1 MVFGPL
7 NIELAPG
14 ALSGIGSIPT
24 PGAYANPDGSIMT
37 VDQMRGDQGGDDE
50 RSGDTDRRD
59 TTPAGPTQDQI
70 DEANRRKNA
79 IAAMRGLMQQ
89 YGLLSLMTKILS
101 MFRMV

>member
-59 TTPAGPTQDQI
+59 TTLLGLHKI
-70 DEANRRKNA
+70 RLMRRIGAKT
-79 IAAMRGLMQQ
+79 
-89 YGLLSLMTKILS
+89 LSRLC
-101 MFRMV
+101 VG